1 MSITALLSL
10 PLSNAIVDSYNMHS
24 LSICVLFLLFFL
36 CYLLLLKTKKYV
48 VLKHNNNHKFLPPPS
63 PPKLPLL
70 GHLHLL
76 GSHPHRSLW
85 NLSRTYSPVM
95 LLKFGPV
102 PTVIISSAMVAKEL
116 FKRHDLASCSRPR
129 LAATAKYSYNFL
141 DLIFSSYDD
150 RWRELRKICIAELFS
165 PKRVQSFQHIREE
178 EVNQLLN
185 AISQSSSSS
194 TLFDFTA
201 KTYSLTTNI
210 LTRIAFGKSI
220 RESESK
226 LDDCDVERVIQR
238 ASAAIGSFSAS
249 DLFPSFGWIID
260 RLTGVHGRLEKNV
273 EELDAFLEHVI
284 KDRINFWAACQKEEN
299 ILDVLLRMERDCY
312 EFGSIKFTRDC
323 IKAVVMDLFL
333 AGVETG
339 ANTLVWTMTEL
350 VRNSKVMKKLQRE
363 IRSTITKQDQVKE
376 NELEKLQYL
385 KMVVKEALRLH
396 PPLPLLLPRE
406 TMSHFKLNGYDIHPK
421 TRIHVNV
428 WAIGRDAN
436 SWKNPQEFCPE
447 RFMESDIDYK
457 GQNFELIPFGAG
469 RRICPGVNM
478 GMAMVELALANML
491 LCFDWKL
498 PNGMKEEDLDME
510 EDFGITVSKKSPLQL
525 IPIPY
530 FNSN

>member
-1 MSITALLSL
+1 M
-10 PLSNAIVDSYNMHS
+10 NS
-24 LSICVLFLLFFL
+24 LSICVLSLLFFL
-36 CYLLLLKTKKYV
+36 CSLILLKTKKNV
-48 VLKHNNNHKFLPPPS
+48 ELKHNNNHKFLPPPS

-85 NLSRTYSPVM
+85 NLSRTHSPIM
-95 LLKFGPV
+95 LLKFGSV
-102 PTVIISSAMVAKEL
+102 PTVIISSAKIAKEL
-116 FKRHDLASCSRPR
+116 FKCHDLASCSRPR

-150 RWRELRKICIAELFS
+150 HWRELRKIYISELFS

-178 EVNQLLN
+178 EVNQLVN
-185 AISQSSSSS
+185 SISQSSSSS
-194 TLFDFTA
+194 TLFDFTV
-201 KTYSLTTNI
+201 KSYSLTSNI

-220 RESESK
+220 RGSESE
-226 LDDCDVERVIQR
+226 LDDGNVEGVIQR
-238 ASAAIGSFSAS
+238 ASAAIGCFSAS
-249 DLFPSFGWIID
+249 DFFPSFGWIID
-260 RLTGVHGRLEKNV
+260 RLTGVHGRLEKNF

-284 KDRINFWAACQKEEN
+284 EDRINFRTVCQKEEN

-333 AGVETG
+333 AGVETE
-339 ANTLVWTMTEL
+339 ANTLVWTMSEL
-350 VRNSKVMKKLQRE
+350 VRNSKVMKKLQHE
-363 IRSTITKQDQVKE
+363 IRSTIIGQDKVKE

-385 KMVVKEALRLH
+385 KLVLKEVLRLH
-396 PPLPLLLPRE
+396 PPVPLLLPRE
-406 TMSHFKLNGYDIHPK
+406 TTSHFKLNGYNIDPK
-421 TRIHVNV
+421 TRIHVNA
-428 WAIGRDAN
+428 WAIGRDTD
-436 SWKNPQEFCPE
+436 SWKNPEEFCPE
-447 RFMESDIDYK
+447 RFMESNIDYK

-478 GMAMVELALANML
+478 GIATVELTLANML
-491 LCFDWKL
+491 MCFDWKL

-510 EDFGITVSKKSPLQL
+510 EEFGITVSKKSPLQL
-525 IPIPY
+525 LPIPY